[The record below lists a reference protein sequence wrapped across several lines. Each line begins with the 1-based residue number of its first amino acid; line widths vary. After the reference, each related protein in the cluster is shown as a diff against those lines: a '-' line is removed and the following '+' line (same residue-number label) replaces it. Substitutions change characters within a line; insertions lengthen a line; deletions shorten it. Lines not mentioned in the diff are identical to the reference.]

1 MNVNSYA
8 PPESNVHRLNPESKQ
23 SCLRNTKK
31 IYMPVEDWVDLGPE
45 VQMSFLVYGLQKSY
59 NTNANS

>member
-1 MNVNSYA
+1 MPKEY
-8 PPESNVHRLNPESKQ
+8 
-23 SCLRNTKK
+23 KK

-59 NTNANS
+59 TTNANSYGL